1 MIPLAI
7 VGSTKF
13 YDTLSN
19 FLGLI
24 GYWSTAFGSV
34 VLFEHLV
41 FRRGR
46 FDAYDLRYW
55 NAPGKLPTGLAA
67 LGACALACAL
77 IVPSM
82 DQVWFI
88 GPFAE
93 TTGDIGFE
101 MAFFVTG
108 LCYIPLRICELRFRK
123 MV

>member
-13 YDTLSN
+13 YDTLTN

-24 GYWSTAFGSV
+24 GYWGTAFGSV
-34 VLFEHLV
+34 VLFEHIV
-41 FRRGR
+41 IRHGR

-55 NAPGKLPTGLAA
+55 NTPRKLPTGLAA
-67 LGACALACAL
+67 VGACALACAL

-82 DQVWFI
+82 DQVWFL
-88 GPFAE
+88 GPIAK

-101 MAFFVTG
+101 MAFFVTA
-108 LCYIPLRICELRFRK
+108 LCYVPLRLFELRFRTL
-123 MV
+123 V